1 MANGFTDLQ
10 RGIFN
15 FVKHSSHPT
24 IPKLCEF
31 CGKDEEEVRAEAENL
46 AEVGYLRIDE
56 GKNGDPDRVKP
67 HPDRKR
73 LLWQIKI

>member
-10 RGIFN
+10 KRIFN
-15 FVKHSSHPT
+15 FVKHSSYPT

-31 CGKDEEEVRAEAENL
+31 CKRDEEEVLPEVKRL
-46 AEVGYLRIDE
+46 ADIGYLRIDE